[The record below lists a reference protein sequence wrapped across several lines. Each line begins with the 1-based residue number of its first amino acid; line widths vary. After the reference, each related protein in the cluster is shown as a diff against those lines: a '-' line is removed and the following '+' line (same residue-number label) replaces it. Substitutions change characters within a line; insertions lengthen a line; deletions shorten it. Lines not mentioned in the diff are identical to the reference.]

1 MPKKGRKVLI
11 MVKAAKLGWAGPG
24 PGQEQGRRAGAE
36 LTRVEQSR
44 SKKRQELGRSWAG
57 ARNVQDKSLEGVGQ
71 GRSTAGAGIESNWN
85 LLHPS
90 IQKHVY
96 CCVAA

>member
-1 MPKKGRKVLI
+1 MPKKSCTVLM

-57 ARNVQDKSLEGVGQ
+57 ARNVQGRSLEGAGWEYGRGRAEAGAGKYQ
-71 GRSTAGAGIESNWN
+71 GRSRAGAGKE
-85 LLHPS
+85 
-90 IQKHVY
+90 QE
-96 CCVAA
+96 